1 MYDRILF
8 QAGPVGECLTNAS
21 KTCNVKYMK
30 MQCYA
35 QTNIGSVRKNN
46 EDNYYCNGSFK
57 LSARSPQ
64 EELISSPEG
73 SELLFGVFD
82 GMGGEAYGEECAMLC
97 ATTLSQFQGREQP
110 FEAPAFYQK
119 ANEIVCE
126 FEQRTQATGGSTA
139 AVAQVRGNR
148 VFASNAGDS
157 RVYHLR
163 GRELKCL
170 TRDHTRYQQ
179 MIEAGVPDPDPAERH
194 VLTKFIGLDNRRPL
208 TPNFAVS
215 VKLEEGDRIIL
226 CSDGITGVL
235 SDEQIVETLSQPHL
249 PEVVGRALV
258 QQALEAG
265 SRDNVTMV
273 LAEVVALDEETL
285 PEEVPQPADP
295 PEGETTKEFG
305 VVTPAQIL
313 EREQEVRRKQKRE
326 RRRELSMII
335 AVILAV
341 LAISGGIIYLALRR
355 SIHQDNLLVAPGI
368 VCVTAD
374 NVPDLS
380 GQIIKEN
387 AHVRS

>member
-1 MYDRILF
+1 
-8 QAGPVGECLTNAS
+8 
-21 KTCNVKYMK
+21 

-35 QTNIGSVRKNN
+35 QTNIGTVRKNN
-46 EDNYYCNGSFK
+46 EDNYYCHGSFK

-73 SELLFGVFD
+73 SEFLFGVFD
-82 GMGGEAYGEECAMLC
+82 GMGGEAHGEECAMLC

-119 ANEIVCE
+119 ANEVVCAL
-126 FEQRTQATGGSTA
+126 EQRTQETGGSTA

-235 SDEQIVETLSQPHL
+235 SDEQITETLSQPKL

-258 QQALEAG
+258 QQALDAG

-285 PEEVPQPADP
+285 PEELPAP
-295 PEGETTKEFG
+295 AAAPEGETTKEFG
-305 VVTPAQIL
+305 VVTPAQIMQ
-313 EREQEVRRKQKRE
+313 REQEVQRQQKRE
-326 RRRELSMII
+326 RRRELSMIL

-355 SIHQDNLLVAPGI
+355 SIHNENLRVTPGV
-368 VCVTAD
+368 VCVTGNDASD
-374 NVPDLS
+374 HPGYS
-380 GQIIKEN
+380 TKEN
-387 AHVRS
+387 AYVRS

>member
-1 MYDRILF
+1 
-8 QAGPVGECLTNAS
+8 
-21 KTCNVKYMK
+21 MK

-46 EDNYYCNGSFK
+46 EDNYYCDGSFK

-64 EELISSPEG
+64 EELISAPEG
-73 SELLFGVFD
+73 SEFLFGVFD
-82 GMGGEAYGEECAMLC
+82 GMGGEAHGEECAMLC

-119 ANEIVCE
+119 ANEVVCE
-126 FEQRTQATGGSTA
+126 LEARTQETGGSTA

-163 GRELKCL
+163 GTELKCL

-194 VLTKFIGLDNRRPL
+194 VLTKFIGMDNRRPL

-235 SDEQIVETLSQPHL
+235 SDAQIIETLSQPQL

-258 QQALEAG
+258 QQALDCG
-265 SRDNVTMV
+265 SRDNVTLV
-273 LAEVVALDEETL
+273 LAEVITLDEETL
-285 PEEVPQPADP
+285 PEEESAAPAAA

-305 VVTPAQIL
+305 AVTPAQII
-313 EREQEVRRKQKRE
+313 EREQEIRKEQKRE
-326 RRRELSMII
+326 TRRELRMIM

-341 LAISGGIIYLALRR
+341 LLIVGSIIYLALRR
-355 SIHQDNLLVAPGI
+355 SIHNDSTRITPGT
-368 VCVTAD
+368 VCVIAPEAAASAYTTE
-374 NVPDLS
+374 
-380 GQIIKEN
+380 KEN